1 MQDAT
6 LDRPSA
12 AHWKILLYCG
22 TLVALLGFADP
33 DGGLIGLPLSFFLKN
48 RLHLQAH
55 EVATFKLC
63 VGLPIYFAFLFGFL
77 RDRWKPWRRGD
88 RGYLMLFGVVMAG
101 LYAGFAFAPV
111 TYAALLIGFLL
122 ITIATQILRSALGGL
137 TAVLS
142 REHAMSG
149 HLSAVWNI
157 ILTLPYGASLLL
169 GGWLSGLLETRSADV
184 AARSLLLCGAVVT
197 AGIAAFGL
205 LRPAS
210 IFSGKGAPPGSAPAT
225 TPLADLRRLLRH
237 RPIYPA
243 LLSTILWQFV
253 PGNGTPL
260 QFYMSNHLHA
270 SDAQWGQYNALV
282 YISPIPTYL
291 LFAYLSRTA
300 PLGKLLWLSTLV
312 ASPCLVPLLFVHTP
326 GGALAQAVLYGLMCG
341 LGNAAFL
348 DLLLRSC
355 PRGLEGTMM
364 MLGAGVTAIAIRF
377 GDLLGTAL
385 YDRWGDFTI
394 CVIATS
400 ATTTSIFLVLPFV
413 PKALM
418 KTPDGEAPR
427 TSSVALVASEA

>member
-12 AHWKILLYCG
+12 VHRKIMLYCG

-63 VGLPIYFAFLFGFL
+63 VGLPIYFSFLFGFL

-88 RGYLMLFGVVMAG
+88 RGYLMVFGIVMAG

-142 REHAMSG
+142 REHEMSG
-149 HLSAVWNI
+149 PLSAVWNI
-157 ILTLPYGASLLL
+157 ILTLPFGASLLM

-205 LRPAS
+205 LKPAS
-210 IFSGKGAPPGSAPAT
+210 VFSGAEAPAAPASAT

-243 LLSTILWQFV
+243 LLGTILWQFC

-260 QFYMSNHLHA
+260 QYYMSNHLHA
-270 SDAQWGQYNALV
+270 SDAQWSQYNALI

-300 PLGKLLWLSTLV
+300 PLGKLLWVSTMIGV
-312 ASPCLVPLLFVHTP
+312 PSLVPLLFVHTP
-326 GGALAQAVLYGLMCG
+326 GGALFQAVLFGLMCG
-341 LGNAAFL
+341 LGNAAFF
-348 DLLLRSC
+348 DLLLRAC

-364 MLGAGVTAIAIRF
+364 MLGAGVTAVAIRF

-400 ATTTSIFLVLPFV
+400 CTTASIFLVLPFV
-413 PKALM
+413 PRSLM
-418 KTPDGEAPR
+418 KAPDAAA
-427 TSSVALVASEA
+427 ALTAGVLVGSEA